1 MLNATGNYYRQSVT
15 DNADNVTRNACVN
28 CRHRQLQRRSVFA
41 CVKLQCPRCVKP
53 VERVVINGFATK
65 DIVFCKSVG
74 RLMTGIVKILS
85 STVRTFSTL
94 LKCTKYAHR
103 NIRKLQNVE
112 TAVLLSL
119 SLALKIRVSA
129 VRFCPRPPFENR
141 SITLSATVFSLP
153 PALSQCAPT
162 LCPLSVQVQ

>member
-1 MLNATGNYYRQSVT
+1 VT
-15 DNADNVTRNACVN
+15 DNAGNVTQNACVN
-28 CRHRQLQRRSVFA
+28 CKHHQLQRRSVFA
-41 CVKLQCPRCVKP
+41 CVKLQRLGYLKP

-74 RLMTGIVKILS
+74 RLMTGIVKILF
-85 STVRTFSTL
+85 STVRTFTAS

-103 NIRKLQNVE
+103 NIRKLQHVE

-129 VRFCPRPPFENR
+129 VRFCPRPPY
-141 SITLSATVFSLP
+141 SLGLQP
-153 PALSQCAPT
+153 KTCYKFP
-162 LCPLSVQVQ
+162 